1 VHPTALRRDRTLP
14 YDGRS
19 MDPGDIL
26 RRTWELYRAHWTH
39 FVAIAA
45 VIYVPLGAVSAA
57 LALGGWPGILA
68 ANILN
73 LAAIFPVQGAL
84 AKAVEDVR
92 HGRELSVADTLRQAG
107 GRLGVLAVAGV
118 LAVLGILAG
127 LALLIVPGL
136 VLLTWWVVLSP
147 VIMLERSGVA
157 HGFGRSRAL
166 VRGNAW
172 PVFGVV
178 VLTVLV
184 LLAFS
189 LALGIALTPLGGV
202 ARGFLQAA
210 IGQTLAAPFAAVAW
224 TLTYFRL
231 RDLEGPGGPAGVP
244 PPAAPA

>member
-1 VHPTALRRDRTLP
+1 
-14 YDGRS
+14 
-19 MDPGDIL
+19 MEPGDIL
-26 RRTWELYRAHWTH
+26 RRTWELYRAHWMH
-39 FVAIAA
+39 LVAIAA

-57 LALGGWPGILA
+57 LALGGWPGILT
-68 ANILN
+68 ANVLN

-84 AKAVEDVR
+84 VKAVEDVR
-92 HGRELSVADTLRQAG
+92 DGRRELSVGATLRHVR
-107 GRLGVLAVAGV
+107 GRLAVLAAAGV
-118 LAVLGILAG
+118 LATIGILIG

-136 VLLTWWVVLSP
+136 VLLTWWLVLAP
-147 VIMLERSGVA
+147 VIMLERCGVA
-157 HGFGRSRAL
+157 YGFGRSRAL
-166 VRGNAW
+166 VRGNSW

-178 VLTVLV
+178 ILTLLV

-231 RDLEGPGGPAGVP
+231 RELERRR
-244 PPAAPA
+244 APVGAPSAVS